1 MNSLLILTLAAYAWL
16 WISLLVNVIIQHTLS
31 HTHRHS
37 LMYYMNKDWER
48 DIRNVIPFRT
58 RYYQSVMSRGSMHY
72 HRHRHQ
78 HRPVPN
84 PMGAWVVA
92 LVVVVLVMV
101 LSQIKRENPFLSQV
115 DLKLEGSTHTSRLVI
130 TALA

>member
-37 LMYYMNKDWER
+37 LMYYMNKEWER

-58 RYYQSVMSRGSMHY
+58 RYYQSVMSRGFMHY
-72 HRHRHQ
+72 HRHQ

-84 PMGAWVVA
+84 PMGGGIGSGGVGDGAVPNQKRKSV
-92 LVVVVLVMV
+92 
-101 LSQIKRENPFLSQV
+101 SESSGPQIRRL
-115 DLKLEGSTHTSRLVI
+115 DTHFTPSHNRFSVNFK
-130 TALA
+130 